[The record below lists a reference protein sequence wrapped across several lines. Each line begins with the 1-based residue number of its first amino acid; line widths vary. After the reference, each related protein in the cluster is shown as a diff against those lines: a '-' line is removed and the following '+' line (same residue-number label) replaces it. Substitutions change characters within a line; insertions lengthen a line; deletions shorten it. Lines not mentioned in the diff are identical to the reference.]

1 VSGDRTASPGKQKAL
16 LRARAEADRTRIAFA
31 LREIRT
37 VVAPVRD
44 PARVSSRGSKVVRLV
59 GILATVIGVSRVARL
74 LRFASYG
81 LTAFRIARNWR
92 RMH

>member
-1 VSGDRTASPGKQKAL
+1 VSDDHPASLARQKAV

-31 LREIRT
+31 LH
-37 VVAPVRD
+37 D
-44 PARVSSRGSKVVRLV
+44 PGRVSSRGSKVVRLV
-59 GILATVIGVSRVARL
+59 GVLATVFGVSRVVPL

-81 LTAFRIARNWR
+81 VTAYRIARNWR